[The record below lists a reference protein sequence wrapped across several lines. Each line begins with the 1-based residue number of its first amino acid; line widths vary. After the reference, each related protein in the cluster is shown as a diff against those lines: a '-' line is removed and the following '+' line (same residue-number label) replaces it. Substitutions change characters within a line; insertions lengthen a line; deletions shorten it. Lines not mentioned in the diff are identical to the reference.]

1 MCIETSNIN
10 TVCVLKEYFIHH
22 YTLIMKT
29 LDTIIDQ
36 QKLILM
42 IHISEANNRP
52 SSDKT
57 DIF

>member
-10 TVCVLKEYFIHH
+10 TVYVLKEYFIHH

-36 QKLILM
+36 QKI
-42 IHISEANNRP
+42 N
-52 SSDKT
+52 
-57 DIF
+57 F

>member
-1 MCIETSNIN
+1 MSIETSNIN

-36 QKLILM
+36 QKI
-42 IHISEANNRP
+42 N
-52 SSDKT
+52 
-57 DIF
+57 F